1 MRRCERARGILERAL
16 EAVEGQ
22 APQDSSGRTRAWT
35 MRRAF
40 DEIVLDRAVAAALL
54 RGDDASG
61 GAFPPATDLLAERD
75 T

>member
-1 MRRCERARGILERAL
+1 
-16 EAVEGQ
+16 
-22 APQDSSGRTRAWT
+22 